1 MTTAQIQL
9 PPKLIPVFE
18 GSADIRGA
26 YGGRASG
33 KTRSFALMTAVRA
46 YMWSRAGVSGL
57 ILCGR
62 QWMNSL
68 ADSSFEEVKT
78 AIREVPWLAAHF
90 DLGESYIRTR
100 DGRISYTFS
109 GLTRNIASVKGKSR
123 LLLAWIDEA
132 DDAAEVS
139 WATLIPTL
147 REEGSELWVT
157 WNPKRKGSATDKR
170 FKSDD
175 SPLTRIVQINWRDNP
190 WFSDKSER
198 VRVKDMAERP
208 GSYAHIWEGDYATVV
223 DGSYFADSLNQ
234 AKAEGRIGRV
244 AADPLMTIRLFA
256 DIGGTGAKADK
267 FVFWAAQFIG
277 REVRVLDHYEQQGQA
292 LGTHLDWLRERKYT
306 PSRAQI
312 WLPHDGR
319 TQDRVLDV
327 SYESAFRD
335 AGYTVTVIRNQG
347 KGAAKMR
354 VEALRRLFPQMWFNE
369 ATTQGGRDAL
379 GWYHE
384 KIDSDRGIG
393 LGPEHDW
400 ASDSADAAGLMAIAY
415 EVPEDKPPPR
425 DMSNYRPTGRGFPQY
440 QNQR

>member
-1 MTTAQIQL
+1 
-9 PPKLIPVFE
+9 
-18 GSADIRGA
+18 
-26 YGGRASG
+26 
-33 KTRSFALMTAVRA
+33 
-46 YMWSRAGVSGL
+46 
-57 ILCGR
+57 
-62 QWMNSL
+62 MNSL
-68 ADSSFEEVKT
+68 SDSSFEEVKT
-78 AIREVPWLAAHF
+78 AIQEVPWLAAHF
-90 DLGESYIRTR
+90 DLGESYIRTK

-132 DDAAEVS
+132 DDVAEAS

-157 WNPKRKGSATDKR
+157 WNPKRKGSATDIR
-170 FKSDD
+170 FKADD
-175 SPLTRIVQINWRDNP
+175 SALTKITQINWRDNP

-198 VRVKDMAERP
+198 VRIKDMAERP
-208 GSYAHIWEGDYATVV
+208 GSYSHIWEGDYATVV
-223 DGSYFADSLNQ
+223 DGSYFAASLNQ
-234 AKAEGRIGRV
+234 ARAEGRIGRV

-306 PSRAQI
+306 PARAQI

-327 SYESAFRD
+327 SYESAFKD

-400 ASDSADAAGLMAIAY
+400 ASDSADACGLMAIAY

-425 DMSNYRPTGRGFPQY
+425 DMSSYRPTGGGFPQY
-440 QNQR
+440 QKQR

>member
-1 MTTAQIQL
+1 
-9 PPKLIPVFE
+9 
-18 GSADIRGA
+18 
-26 YGGRASG
+26 
-33 KTRSFALMTAVRA
+33 
-46 YMWSRAGVSGL
+46 
-57 ILCGR
+57 
-62 QWMNSL
+62 MNSL

-132 DDAAEVS
+132 DDVAEVS

-170 FKSDD
+170 FKADD
-175 SPLTRIVQINWRDNP
+175 SPLTKIAEINWRDNP

-198 VRVKDMAERP
+198 IREKDMVERP
-208 GSYAHIWEGDYATVV
+208 GSYAHIWEGGYATVTE
-223 DGSYFADSLNQ
+223 GSYFAANINQ
-234 AKAEGRIGRV
+234 AKDEGRIGRV

-256 DIGGTGAKADK
+256 DIGGTGARADN
-267 FVFWAAQFIG
+267 FVFWVAQFIG
-277 REVRVLDHYEQQGQA
+277 REVRVIDHYEQQGQPIGA
-292 LGTHLDWLRERKYT
+292 HLEWMRERKYT
-306 PSRAQI
+306 PGRAQI
-312 WLPHDGR
+312 VLPHDGN

-327 SYESAFRD
+327 SYASAFRD
-335 AGYTVTVIRNQG
+335 AGYTVDVIRNQG
-347 KGAAKMR
+347 RGAAKMR
-354 VEALRRLFPQMWFNE
+354 IEALRRLFPQMWFNE
-369 ATTQGGRDAL
+369 ATTQGGMDAL

-384 KIDSDRGIG
+384 KIDADRGIG
-393 LGPEHDW
+393 LGPDHDW
-400 ASDSADAAGLMAIAY
+400 SSHSADAAGLMAIAY
-415 EVPEDKPPPR
+415 EVPKDEAPKFDATR
-425 DMSNYRPTGRGFPQY
+425 YRPTAGGFPQY